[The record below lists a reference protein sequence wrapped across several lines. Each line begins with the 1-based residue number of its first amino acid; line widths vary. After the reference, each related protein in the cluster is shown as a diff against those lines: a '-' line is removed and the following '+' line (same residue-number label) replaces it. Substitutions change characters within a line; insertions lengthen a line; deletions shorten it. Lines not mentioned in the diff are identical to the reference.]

1 MIVPKPHTWYTQYKK
16 EMRMMEETYLLLM
29 EKIVEL
35 TEKNGETDAAA
46 LAWETGM
53 KHGDILLRLKEM
65 EEKNWLVTYEID
77 MCCGEEYIVDGLTDA
92 GKAALA
98 ELKK

>member
-1 MIVPKPHTWYTQYKK
+1 
-16 EMRMMEETYLLLM
+16 MMEETYLLLM

-92 GKAALA
+92 GKAALT
-98 ELKK
+98 EIKK

>member
-1 MIVPKPHTWYTQYKK
+1 
-16 EMRMMEETYLLLM
+16 
-29 EKIVEL
+29 
-35 TEKNGETDAAA
+35 
-46 LAWETGM
+46 M